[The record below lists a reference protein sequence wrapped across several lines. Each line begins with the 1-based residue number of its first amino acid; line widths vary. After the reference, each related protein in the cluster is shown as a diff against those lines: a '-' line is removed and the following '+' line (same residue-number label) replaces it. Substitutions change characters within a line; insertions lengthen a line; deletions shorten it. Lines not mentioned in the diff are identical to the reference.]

1 MDQCPEHAPHDPCPA
16 DCHWGCEQAVSD
28 AVQDLPVVCYI
39 VARPAGDIAWWY
51 AGDIAWWYAGLDNRG
66 AMATGYPY
74 VTARIE
80 SAVLFTDVDKAVA
93 FKAMCD
99 RIAPDFP
106 GLDLEGLE
114 VRTLR
119 IAPRVIT
126 KF

>member
-1 MDQCPEHAPHDPCPA
+1 MDQCPEHAPHDPCPN
-16 DCHWGCEQAVSD
+16 DCHWSCDQAVED

-39 VARPAGDIAWWY
+39 VARPAGDKAWWY
-51 AGDIAWWYAGLDNRG
+51 AGVDNRG

-80 SAVLFTDVDKAVA
+80 SAVMFTDVDEAVA

-99 RIAPDFP
+99 RIAPDLP

-119 IAPRVIT
+119 IAPRVVT